1 MNIKVI
7 LILFAVI
14 STIVAMSTFIVHE
27 RELAIKFKLG
37 EIVTSI
43 DEPGLYFKTPLI
55 HNVRKFDSRV
65 LTMDTP
71 AERFLTSE
79 KKNVI
84 IDSFV
89 KFRISDARQYYTS
102 TQGDERIAISRLS
115 QIINDELKGQV
126 SSQTIKEVIS
136 GQRSSIM
143 HKVTTNAGPK
153 TRALGIELV
162 DVRIKR
168 VDLPDNVSDSVYRR
182 MAKERE
188 TVAKA
193 FRSRGEEKAKE
204 IRANADRQR
213 QEILAE
219 AYREAEETRGDG
231 DAEAA
236 SIYANAYNKDKEF
249 YAFYRSLDAYKN
261 SFGSGSDVM
270 VISPDSEFFRY
281 FNSSKPKQ

>member
-1 MNIKVI
+1 
-7 LILFAVI
+7 
-14 STIVAMSTFIVHE
+14 MSTYIVHE

-37 EIVTSI
+37 EIVTTI
-43 DEPGLYFKTPLI
+43 NDPGLYFKIPLI
-55 HNVRKFDSRV
+55 HNVRKFDSRI

-89 KFRISDARQYYTS
+89 KFRISDPRQYYTS
-102 TQGDERIAISRLS
+102 TQGDERIAIARLS

-126 SSQTIKEVIS
+126 SSQTIQQVIS
-136 GQRSSIM
+136 GERSVIM
-143 HKVTTNAGPK
+143 KKVTENAGPK
-153 TRALGIELV
+153 TGALGIELV

-168 VDLPDNVSDSVYRR
+168 VDLPSDVSNSVFRR
-182 MAKERE
+182 MIKERE
-188 TVAKA
+188 TVAKG
-193 FRSRGEEKAKE
+193 FRSRGEEQAKE

-219 AYREAEETRGDG
+219 AFREAEETRGNG
-231 DAEAA
+231 DAESAR
-236 SIYANAYNKDKEF
+236 IYSDAYNQDKEF

-261 SFGSGSDVM
+261 SFGNGDDIL

-281 FNSSKPKQ
+281 FNSSTLKK